1 MQYRGGGLSMMPEV
15 TKNLII
21 INVLMFLATL
31 LFGNTMYETL
41 GLFSIYGYPGES
53 LFQPYQLVTHMF
65 MHGGFMHIFF
75 NMFALWMFGSQ
86 IERALGP
93 KRFFLFYIVTGLGAA
108 ALQLGVS
115 YYEIQALYDE
125 GSMQMANKLRGVPMV
140 GASGAVFGLLAA
152 FGMLYPNQMVMLII
166 PPIPMKAKYFVII
179 FGAIE
184 LFLGFSGQATG
195 IAHFAHVGGA
205 LFGVIMI
212 LIWRQQG
219 LRI

>member
-1 MQYRGGGLSMMPEV
+1 MQFRGGGFSMTPEV

-21 INVLMFLATL
+21 MNALMFLAVFA
-31 LFGNTMYETL
+31 FGESIYGTL
-41 GLFSIYGYPGES
+41 GLFSIYGYPGNS

-93 KRFFLFYIVTGLGAA
+93 KRFFLFYIITGLGAA
-108 ALQLGVS
+108 ALQLGVG
-115 YYEIQALYDE
+115 YYEIEMLYSNSDIAAA
-125 GSMQMANKLRGVPMV
+125 QQLQDVPMV

-152 FGMLYPNQMVMLII
+152 FGMLYPNQMVMLLI
-166 PPIPMKAKYFVII
+166 PPIPMKAKYFVIL
-179 FGAIE
+179 FGIME
-184 LFLGFSGQATG
+184 LFLGFSGQQTG
-195 IAHFAHVGGA
+195 VAHFAHVGGA